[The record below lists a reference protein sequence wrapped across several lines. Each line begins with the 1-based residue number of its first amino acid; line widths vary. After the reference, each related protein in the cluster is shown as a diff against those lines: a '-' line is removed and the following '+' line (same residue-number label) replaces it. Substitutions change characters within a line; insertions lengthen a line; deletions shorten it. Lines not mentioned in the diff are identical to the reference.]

1 MDEFI
6 ELRRNFYAVPKDLTN
21 LADYEEMPRWSF
33 SSVTRWDELE
43 REYRTIILAE
53 AGSGKTIEIQQAT
66 KRIRA
71 AGKQAFFIR
80 LEYLLDGIEDAF
92 DDQQT
97 GTFDEFDRWLRSD
110 DEGWLFLDSVDE
122 ARLSDPRDFEKAIR
136 KLARK
141 LGSAGQ
147 RTHIFITSR
156 ISEWRP
162 KADLDLLVAQLP
174 YQAETGV
181 TRPDVD
187 MAGPGR
193 VDEVLFPDIED
204 DYETSKPEEMRGTF
218 RIVTLGHLDDD
229 QVKQLARALNVANE
243 KEFFDQIERRDVR
256 DYLSRPQD
264 FIELVSFWKTN
275 GRIGTRAELLEADIQ
290 LRLRERDPNRDRL
303 RPLTLSKAYLGAKR
317 LAAAVTYQKMSRIQ
331 VPDNT
336 QLRPDCIDPS
346 KVLDDWSADDI
357 SSLLARPIFDQAIY
371 GTVRF
376 HHRSVREFLCAAWL
390 LELIAEGKSRREI
403 ENLLFRVQYGLEV
416 VVPTSRPILPWLSI
430 GDQRIRERVMKIAPE
445 ILIHDGDPTKLP
457 HDDRAAIIRDVCN
470 RIKQETIFRSS
481 VDYSA
486 IRRFATDDL
495 ENTINRLLVLHKSDA
510 NLNSLLL
517 GFVWQGKYSS
527 CRDIAFE
534 IAIDPAQDKYSR
546 IAAVRALN
554 VVGAIQQKTDA
565 ATLIARTR
573 PQPSRRL
580 FSEVV
585 DLFVPEH
592 LPISELLACLEH
604 TIVPAEIGYSDLE
617 RSLRNLVDRLS
628 EDDLVETLHG
638 LSPLLKPSP
647 FAERNQLDLSQ
658 AFRWLLPIAAMIAAQ
673 LIALKSRHALD
684 RTSLGAISLTSLD
697 RNWNGNGEERHN
709 FQDAVRSWGDL
720 NKALFWFDV
729 EDARKLKLAEN
740 GERLTDWWHARIFRD
755 YWEFRAEDL
764 PYFIEQIEEREDQ
777 DDKLVA
783 LTMALHL
790 YVQAGRP
797 AAELRDL
804 RRKVKGN
811 SELEAVMKERL
822 RPPKLSEVERKWK
835 KQESEYK
842 RRRRDREKRDAEI
855 YDQNRQWLIENHTQ
869 MLDNREAAIG
879 SVWRCQVNLHSEMRK
894 SAPNRNKWAYSNWRD
909 LEVTYGSA
917 VAQSFRDSMVAYWRE
932 YQPTLRSEGLENPN
946 SIPHAIVL
954 GLSGIAIESRETIDW
969 PSALTKAEAERAV
982 RYALWEMNGFPAWLV
997 SLSKAFPEIVHD
1009 RFAKEIEWE
1018 VTASN
1023 EKADLNYLLSD
1034 LVWHGHDLQ
1043 VGLSRTIMDIL
1054 QRQLPKNYQSLEN
1067 ALLIIVRDEMLTDT
1081 ELSAFASS
1089 VLTKTSD
1096 VKTKA
1101 FLVALLVSVDPDQ
1114 GIERL
1119 HEVLR
1124 NIDDEAART
1133 AFCMNFAVQLL
1144 GGRRSGGKFRQNYKN
1159 AQHLRQL
1166 YFVLH
1171 ENIKRKDDIERA
1183 GKGVY
1188 SPGLRDDAQDAR
1200 NSVFKLLSDIP
1211 GKETFLALKE
1221 IAENFPEID
1230 TRGWMMTHAVGRAI
1244 LDSDLPAWQP
1254 SDVRDFSRSAEVSP
1268 STHKQLYELAVSCL
1282 LDLKSDLENGDTSIA
1297 NILVKA
1303 DDETHLRNFVGG
1315 WLRDRSQSRYVV
1327 PQEDELA
1334 DAKRPDL
1341 RFITTGFDGPVP
1353 IEVKIADRWSGP
1365 KLFERI
1371 ENQLCND
1378 YLRDSR
1384 SSNGIF
1390 LLLRNGEQLSW
1401 QHPVTG
1407 TTLGFSELCTVLQ
1420 QHSQKLIASRPD
1432 IEAVMVIGIDLTL
1445 RSIPVRKSRMS

>member
-6 ELRRNFYAVPKDLTN
+6 ELRRNFYAVPKEVTN
-21 LADYEEMPRWSF
+21 LADYEEIPRWAH
-33 SSVTRWDELE
+33 SSPIHWDDLE

-66 KRIRA
+66 KRIIA

-162 KADLDLLVAQLP
+162 KTDLDLLVAQLP
-174 YQAETGV
+174 YQAEAEA
-181 TRPDVD
+181 TRPNVD
-187 MAGPGR
+187 MAGRER

-204 DYETSKPEEMRGTF
+204 DGQTSKPEEMRGTF
-218 RIVTLGHLDDD
+218 GVVTLGHLDDD
-229 QVKQLARALNVANE
+229 QVRQLARALNVTNE
-243 KEFFDQIERRDVR
+243 KAFFDQIERRDVR

-275 GRIGTRAELLEADIQ
+275 GRIGTRAELLEADIE

-303 RPLTLSKAYLGAKR
+303 RPLTWSKAYLGAKR

-331 VPDNT
+331 VPDT

-390 LELIAEGKSRREI
+390 LELIADGKSRREI
-403 ENLLFRVQYGLEV
+403 ENLLFKVQYGLEV

-445 ILIHDGDPTKLP
+445 ILFHDGDPTKLP
-457 HDDRAAIIRDVCN
+457 HDDRAAIISDVCN
-470 RIKQETIFRSS
+470 RIKHETLFRSS

-495 ENTINRLLVLHKSDA
+495 EDTINGLLVLHKSDP

-517 GFVWQGKYSS
+517 GFVWQGKYAS
-527 CRDIAFE
+527 CEDIAFE
-534 IAIDPAQDKYSR
+534 IAIDPVQDKYSR
-546 IAAVRALN
+546 IAALRALN
-554 VVGAIQQKTDA
+554 VVGAFQQQTDA
-565 ATLIARTR
+565 ATLIARSR

-604 TIVPAEIGYSDLE
+604 TIEPEERGYSDLE
-617 RSLRNLVDRLS
+617 RSLRDLVDRLS
-628 EDDLVETLHG
+628 EGDLVEMLHG
-638 LSPLLKPSP
+638 LSPLLKRSP
-647 FAERNQLDLSQ
+647 FAERHQLELSQ
-658 AFRWLLPIAAMIAAQ
+658 AFGWLLPIAAKIAAQ

-684 RTSLGAISLTSLD
+684 RTSLVVISLTSLD

-709 FQDAVRSWGDL
+709 FREAVTSWGDL

-764 PYFIEQIEEREDQ
+764 PYFIEQIEQREDQ

-783 LTMALHL
+783 LTMALNL

-797 AAELRDL
+797 AVDLRAL

-822 RPPKLSEVERKWK
+822 RPPKLSEAERKWK
-835 KQESEYK
+835 KQESDYK
-842 RRRRDREKRDAEI
+842 RRRRNREKRDAEI
-855 YDQNRQWLIENHTQ
+855 YEKNRQWLIENHTQ
-869 MLDNREAAIG
+869 MLDNREAANG
-879 SVWRCQVNLHSEMRK
+879 SIWRCQVNLHSEMRK
-894 SAPNRNKWAYSNWRD
+894 SAPDRNKWAYSNWRD

-946 SIPHAIVL
+946 SVPHAIVL
-954 GLSGIAIESRETIDW
+954 GLSGIAIESSETIDW
-969 PSALTKAEAERAV
+969 SSGLTKAEADRAV

-1009 RFAKEIEWE
+1009 RFAGEIEWE
-1018 VTASN
+1018 VTTSN
-1023 EKADLNYLLSD
+1023 NEVDPNYLLSD
-1034 LVWHGHDLQ
+1034 FLWHGHDLQ
-1043 VGLSRTIMDIL
+1043 IGLPRTIIDIL
-1054 QRQLPKNYQSLEN
+1054 QRRLPKNYRSLEN
-1067 ALLIIVRDEMLTDT
+1067 ALLIVVRDEMITDS
-1081 ELSAFASS
+1081 EISIFASD
-1089 VLTKTSD
+1089 VMEKTSD
-1096 VKTKA
+1096 FKTKS

-1119 HEVLR
+1119 HSVLR
-1124 NIDDEAART
+1124 DLDDEELRT
-1133 AFCMNFAVQLL
+1133 EFCMNFAVQLL
-1144 GGRRSGGKFRQNYKN
+1144 GGRRSGGKFRENYKN
-1159 AQHLRQL
+1159 ARHLRQL

-1171 ENIKRKDDIERA
+1171 DNIRRKDDIERA

-1200 NSVFKLLSDIP
+1200 NTVFKLLSEIP
-1211 GKETFLALKE
+1211 GKETYLALKE
-1221 IAENFPEID
+1221 IAENYPEIE
-1230 TRGWMMTHAVGRAI
+1230 TRTWMMTHAVGRAI
-1244 LDSDLPAWQP
+1244 QDSDLPAWQP
-1254 SDVRDFSRSAEVSP
+1254 NDVKDFSREAEVLP
-1268 STHKQLYELAVSCL
+1268 SDHRQLFELACSRL
-1282 LDLKSDLENGDTSIA
+1282 LDLKDDLENGDTSIA
-1297 NILVKA
+1297 DILVNATK
-1303 DDETHLRNFVGG
+1303 ETQLRNFVGG
-1315 WLRDRSQSRYVV
+1315 WLRDRAKSRYVV

-1341 RFITTGFDGPVP
+1341 RFLTTGFDGPVP
-1353 IEVKIADRWSGP
+1353 TEVKIADRWSGP

-1378 YLRDSR
+1378 YLRDKR

-1390 LLLRNGEQLSW
+1390 MLLRNGKQASW
-1401 QHPVTG
+1401 ANPENG
-1407 TTLGFSELCTVLQ
+1407 DTLDFSELCQALQ
-1420 QHSQKLIASRPD
+1420 DHAQALIVSRAD
-1432 IEAVMVIGIDLTL
+1432 IEAIKVIGIDLVV
-1445 RSIPVRKSRMS
+1445 RSTPKRAQH

>member
-6 ELRRNFYAVPKDLTN
+6 ELRRNFYAVPKDISN
-21 LADYEEMPRWSF
+21 LADYEEMPRWAF
-33 SSVTRWDELE
+33 SSAIHWDDLE
-43 REYRTIILAE
+43 SEYRTIILAE
-53 AGSGKTIEIQQAT
+53 AGSGKTVEIQQAT
-66 KRIRA
+66 KRVRA

-92 DDQQT
+92 DDPQT
-97 GTFDEFDRWLRSD
+97 GTFDEFDCWLRSD

-122 ARLSDPRDFEKAIR
+122 ARLSDPRDFEKSIR

-141 LGSAGQ
+141 LGSACQ

-162 KADLDLLVAQLP
+162 KTDLDLLVAQLP
-174 YQAETGV
+174 YQAEAGAI
-181 TRPDVD
+181 RPDVD
-187 MAGPGR
+187 MAGPER
-193 VDEVLFPDIED
+193 VDEVLFPDIWD
-204 DYETSKPEEMRGTF
+204 DGETSKPEKMRGTF
-218 RIVTLGHLDDD
+218 RVVTLGHLDDD
-229 QVKQLARALNVANE
+229 QVKQLAQALNVTNE
-243 KEFFDQIERRDVR
+243 REFFDQIERRDVR

-275 GRIGTRAELLEADIQ
+275 GRIGTRAELLEADIEQ
-290 LRLRERDPNRDRL
+290 RLRERDPNRDRL
-303 RPLTLSKAYLGAKR
+303 KPLTWSKAYLGAKR

-331 VPDNT
+331 VPDS

-357 SSLLARPIFDQAIY
+357 SSLLSRPIFDQAIY

-445 ILIHDGDPTKLP
+445 ILFHDGDPTKLP
-457 HDDRAAIIRDVCN
+457 HEDRAAIIRDVCN
-470 RIKQETIFRSS
+470 RIKQETLFRSS

-495 ENTINRLLVLHKSDA
+495 EHTVNRLLVLHKSDP

-517 GFVWQGKYSS
+517 GFVWQGKYAS

-546 IAAVRALN
+546 IAAVRALD
-554 VVGAIQQKTDA
+554 VVGVNQQKTDA
-565 ATLIARTR
+565 ATLIARSR
-573 PQPSRRL
+573 PHASRRL
-580 FSEVV
+580 VSEVV

-604 TIVPAEIGYSDLE
+604 TIEPKEIGYSDLE
-617 RSLRNLVDRLS
+617 RSLRNLVSRLS
-628 EDDLVETLHG
+628 ECDLVETLHG
-638 LSPLLKPSP
+638 LSPLLKRSP
-647 FAERNQLDLSQ
+647 FAERNQLELSQ
-658 AFRWLLPIAAMIAAQ
+658 AFRWLLPIAAKIAAQ
-673 LIALKSRHALD
+673 LIAMKSMHALE
-684 RTSLGAISLTSLD
+684 RNSLVAISLTSLD
-697 RNWNGNGEERHN
+697 RNWNGNGDERHD

-720 NKALFWFDV
+720 NRALFWFDV

-755 YWEFRAEDL
+755 YWEFRAEEL
-764 PYFIEQIEEREDQ
+764 PYFTEQIEEREDQ

-797 AAELRDL
+797 AVELRAL

-811 SELEAVMKERL
+811 SELEAVMKGRL
-822 RPPKLSEVERKWK
+822 RPAKLSETERKWK
-835 KQESEYK
+835 KQDSEYK
-842 RRRRDREKRDAEI
+842 RRRREREKRSAEI
-855 YDQNRQWLIENHTQ
+855 YEQNRQWLIENHTQ
-869 MLDNREAAIG
+869 MLDNREAAKG
-879 SVWRCQVNLHSEMRK
+879 SVWRCQMNLHSEMRQ
-894 SAPNRNKWAYSNWRD
+894 SAPDGNKWAYFNWRD
-909 LEVTYGSA
+909 LEVIYGSA

-946 SIPHAIVL
+946 RVPEAIVL
-954 GLSGIAIESRETIDW
+954 GLSGIAIESSETIDW
-969 PSALTKAEAERAV
+969 PSGLTKAEADLAA
-982 RYALWEMNGFPAWLV
+982 RYALWEMNGFPAWLA

-1009 RFAKEIEWE
+1009 RFAGEIEWE
-1018 VTASN
+1018 VTTSGN
-1023 EKADLNYLLSD
+1023 EVEPNYILSD
-1034 LVWHGHDLQ
+1034 LLWHGHDLQ
-1043 VGLSRTIMDIL
+1043 ICISRTIIDIL
-1054 QRQLPKNYQSLEN
+1054 QRRLPKSYRSLEN
-1067 ALLIIVRDEMLTDT
+1067 ALHIVVRDEVISDKEM
-1081 ELSAFASS
+1081 SIFASN
-1089 VLTKTSD
+1089 VIAKTSD
-1096 VKTKA
+1096 FITKS

-1114 GIERL
+1114 GVERL
-1119 HEVLR
+1119 QDVLR
-1124 NIDDEAART
+1124 DLDDEQLRT
-1133 AFCMNFAVQLL
+1133 EFCMNFAVQLL
-1144 GGRRSGGKFRQNYKN
+1144 GGRRSGGKFRENYKN
-1159 AQHLRQL
+1159 ARHLRQL

-1200 NSVFKLLSDIP
+1200 NTVFKLLCEIP
-1211 GKETFLALKE
+1211 GKETYLALKE
-1221 IAENFPEID
+1221 IAENYPEIE
-1230 TRGWMMTHAVGRAI
+1230 TRAWMMTHAVARAI
-1244 LDSDLPAWQP
+1244 QDSDLSAWQP
-1254 SDVRDFSRSAEVSP
+1254 NDVKDFSREAEFLP
-1268 STHKQLYELAVSCL
+1268 SDHRQLFELACSRL
-1282 LDLKSDLENGDTSIA
+1282 LDLKDDLENGDTSIA
-1297 NILVKA
+1297 DILVNATK
-1303 DDETHLRNFVGG
+1303 ETQLRNFVGG
-1315 WLRDRSQSRYVV
+1315 WLRDRARSRYVV

-1341 RFITTGFDGPVP
+1341 RFLTTGFDGPVP
-1353 IEVKIADRWSGP
+1353 TEVKIADRWSGP
-1365 KLFERI
+1365 KLFERV

-1378 YLRDSR
+1378 YLRDMR
-1384 SSNGIF
+1384 SSNGVF
-1390 LLLRNGEQLSW
+1390 LLLRIGKQSSW
-1401 QHPVTG
+1401 SHPVTG
-1407 TTLGFSELCTVLQ
+1407 DSLDFNRLCAALQ
-1420 QHSQKLIASRPD
+1420 VFAQSLIASRAD
-1432 IEAVMVIGIDLTL
+1432 IDSVRIIGIDLTL
-1445 RSIPVRKSRMS
+1445 RSTPTRTP